1 MSSYDGVYNVK
12 AVSNLLGIQPG
23 TLRAWERRYKMI
35 APKRNE
41 AGHRIYSEEHIDIL
55 KWLLNKVDQGFT
67 ISQAVTL
74 LENNQISV
82 HNQSEMKSNKV
93 EPDYSNVLMDEL
105 LQSLLN
111 FDETEANERLNRAF
125 SLFSVDKVVFDM
137 LNSLLHQIEIQFD
150 KGIITAAQMNF
161 AFSFIR
167 SRFGIILHTLPVE
180 GLLPKVIAI
189 CGPNET
195 YELGLLTLTIFLRRM
210 GFEVIYI
217 GASIS
222 DNDFGNVIEN
232 LKPAFLFLSCH
243 KGENVEKIINLVDDL
258 LKRYQQLHIGIIGR
272 EMSKGNSLNHS
283 QLGKYLIGDHK
294 VQWKK
299 WLKEKLDD

>member
-1 MSSYDGVYNVK
+1 MSNHDGVYNVK
-12 AVSNLLGIQPG
+12 AVSKLLGIQPG

-41 AGHRIYSEEHIDIL
+41 AGHRIYSEEHIEIL
-55 KWLLNKVDQGFT
+55 KWLLNKVNQGFT

-74 LENNQISV
+74 LENNQISDQ
-82 HNQSEMKSNKV
+82 NQTEMKGNKV

-111 FDETEANERLNRAF
+111 FDETEANERLNMAF

-137 LNSLLHQIEIQFD
+137 LDSLLNQIEAQSD
-150 KGIITAAQMNF
+150 KGIMTAAQLNF
-161 AFSFIR
+161 TFSFIR
-167 SRFGIILHTLPVE
+167 SRFGMILHTLPVR

-195 YELGLLTLTIFLRRM
+195 YELGLLTLTIFLRRI

-232 LKPAFLFLSCH
+232 VKPAFLFLSCH
-243 KGENVEKIINLVDDL
+243 KGENVEKTVNLVNDL

-272 EMSKGNSLNHS
+272 ETSKGDSLNYS
-283 QLGKYLIGDHK
+283 QLDKYLIGDHK
-294 VQWKK
+294 RQWEK
-299 WLKEKLDD
+299 WVKEKLDD

>member
-1 MSSYDGVYNVK
+1 MSNHDGVYNVK
-12 AVSNLLGIQPG
+12 AVSKLLGIQPG

-41 AGHRIYSEEHIDIL
+41 AGHRIYSEEHIEIL
-55 KWLLNKVDQGFT
+55 KWLLNKVNQGFT

-74 LENNQISV
+74 LENNQISDQ
-82 HNQSEMKSNKV
+82 NQTEMKGNKV

-111 FDETEANERLNRAF
+111 FDETEANERLNMAF

-137 LNSLLHQIEIQFD
+137 LDSLLNQIEAQSD
-150 KGIITAAQMNF
+150 KGIMTAAQMNF
-161 AFSFIR
+161 TFSFIR
-167 SRFGIILHTLPVE
+167 SRFGMILHTLPV
-180 GLLPKVIAI
+180 GRLLPKVIAI

-232 LKPAFLFLSCH
+232 VKPAFLFLSCH
-243 KGENVEKIINLVDDL
+243 KGENVEKTVNLVNDL
-258 LKRYQQLHIGIIGR
+258 LKRYKQLHIGIIGR
-272 EMSKGNSLNHS
+272 ETSKGDSLNYS
-283 QLGKYLIGDHK
+283 QLDKYLIGDHK
-294 VQWKK
+294 RQWEK
-299 WLKEKLDD
+299 WVKEKLDD